1 MFTQPSV
8 NQIASTYQGSPAPLA
23 RKVDQDKKQN
33 GGIPKD
39 LRQLMALN
47 DIAEGKE
54 SAGID
59 QALKIPTNMP
69 TVAQNTQQLAQQALQ
84 ARMLQQIREQQRL
97 QQKPPTL
104 PMGTPQPEEQPQG
117 IDALRAN
124 IGEGYAEG
132 GIIGFDGTKTSSVQ
146 DPEEKKEEQA
156 TSAAGD
162 FVRAIASALGSGVQR
177 SMDYGKLKQEKED
190 LEGGF
195 LNAFRAF
202 TPTQKAER
210 QKRAELLAQQMSE
223 VGSTGEIA
231 PTYPKAGAPTFKT
244 YAADSQP
251 DAASRALASET
262 SKLFNLAA
270 TPGAEAVAPTKV
282 SAPRPP
288 TAQQTQA
295 TTRVNADSA
304 PMPAGLQ
311 GLVSSL
317 ATPGLD
323 YQRKQ
328 LNQDENAIAA
338 TKRALYDKEVGARDL
353 SIYDQMAEQLKARKE
368 RLNAPKAGYDAT
380 MELLEQIAASGGRNW
395 MEAGSRGVAGQRAL
409 QKSRLSEQDTLMEK
423 ILELGAKKSEAQ
435 FAEKKGMFD
444 LTQAE
449 KDRVIKEKT
458 EAAQKLGLSEDKTR
472 ELIEQGLQKELD
484 RKNEL
489 KKAGISASA
498 ANRDDLLGRAL
509 LIKKDNPTISMEE
522 AIKRASVAT
531 YAGQLTAAEGK
542 SDTARDQRIAKIREN
557 YGKTMKF
564 LSPDSPLYKRQ
575 QALMDQE
582 IADERGKP
590 SEGAGLPSALPAKK
604 PEGVTVTKIGS

>member
-8 NQIASTYQGSPAPLA
+8 NQIASTYQPNAAPLA

-54 SAGID
+54 SVGID
-59 QALKIPTNMP
+59 QALQIPTNMP
-69 TVAQNTQQLAQQALQ
+69 TVAQNMQQLAQQALQ
-84 ARMLQQIREQQRL
+84 ARMLQQVREQQRL

-104 PMGTPQPEEQPQG
+104 PLGTPQPEEQPQG
-117 IDALRAN
+117 LDSLRAN
-124 IGEGYAEG
+124 VGEGYAEG

-146 DPEEKKEEQA
+146 DPEEKKEEKA

-162 FVRAIASALGSGVQR
+162 FMRAIANAISGGVQR
-177 SMDYGKLKQEKED
+177 TADYGKLKSQSEEARP
-190 LEGGF
+190 GF
-195 LNAFRAF
+195 FESL
-202 TPTQKAER
+202 TPTER
-210 QKRAELLAQQMSE
+210 AARLKQAALLRTQMGQVADS
-223 VGSTGEIA
+223 GEIT

-244 YAADSQP
+244 YAADTQP
-251 DAASRALASET
+251 DAAAKALAAET

-282 SAPRPP
+282 SAAKPS
-288 TAQQTQA
+288 ATQG
-295 TTRVNADSA
+295 TQGNTRVNADSA
-304 PMPAGLQ
+304 PMPGGLKELAGIPSMGVGRAYERDRLREDP
-311 GLVSSL
+311 
-317 ATPGLD
+317 AKAMAD
-323 YQRKQ
+323 MK
-328 LNQDENAIAA
+328 
-338 TKRALYDKEVGARDL
+338 ALYDKEVGARDL
-353 SIYDQMAEQLKARKE
+353 SIYDRTAAELEARKQK
-368 RLNAPKAGYDAT
+368 LNAPKAGYDAV
-380 MELLEQIAASGGRNW
+380 MEYLEQVALGGGRTSA
-395 MEAGSRGVAGQRAL
+395 ESGAIGASRQRAL
-409 QKSRLSEQDTLMEK
+409 QKERLSQQDLLMDK

-435 FAEKKGMFD
+435 YAEKKGMFD

-449 KDRVIKEKT
+449 RNRIITEKK
-458 EAAQKLGLSEDKTR
+458 AIAQSLGLSEDKER
-472 ELIEQGLQKELD
+472 ELIQTALENEKNRL
-484 RKNEL
+484 NEL

-564 LSPDSPLYKRQ
+564 LSPESPMFKRQ
-575 QALMDQE
+575 QALMEQE